1 MASATNRPVGK
12 APPNVYTVM
21 LIISFLALV
30 TACALL
36 ATELSRF
43 GPGVPWSTGAG
54 S

>member
-1 MASATNRPVGK
+1 M
-12 APPNVYTVM
+12 M

-36 ATELSRF
+36 ATELNRF
-43 GPGVPWSTGAG
+43 GSYPWWNTASG

>member
-1 MASATNRPVGK
+1 MASAANRPVGK

-36 ATELSRF
+36 ATELNRF
-43 GPGVPWSTGAG
+43 GSYPWWKT
-54 S
+54 